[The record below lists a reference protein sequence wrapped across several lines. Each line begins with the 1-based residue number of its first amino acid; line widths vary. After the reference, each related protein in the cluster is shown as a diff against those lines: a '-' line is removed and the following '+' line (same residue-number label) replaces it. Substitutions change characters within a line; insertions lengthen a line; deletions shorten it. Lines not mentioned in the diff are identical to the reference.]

1 MFIQVLSDLILL
13 FGLGLAGWFLLARA
27 QIPTSELIGPVAIIG
42 TLRALQMDLPTS
54 PDFLF
59 PVAQIII
66 GIFIG
71 SMLNRDTIRELK
83 SMAVSAVIIVAWAL
97 SVAFVIGFF
106 LARYSVMD
114 LYTAI
119 LSASMGGL
127 PEITVI
133 AMASGAG
140 VAVIIVMQMIRML
153 GTVLLFP
160 VLLKYIEGRKT
171 KSANRQDVKLEKG
184 IETTSEAAEN
194 CEQVSSQIR
203 KYSYSDRI
211 KTHIN
216 RETVRRMGRAFRESW
231 FRILVTMIIATA
243 GGLLLEILGVPA
255 GLLVGSTIF
264 VATASAAGIPVSS
277 LSPRLLDLLLVAI
290 GIAIADNISLDTFD
304 TMLNPEFVIPILIA
318 TAIMFATS
326 FGVAWIIYRLTG
338 WDFPTSF
345 LAAAP
350 GGFTVMTALAIKHGL
365 DPLKVSMLHLC
376 RLLSINIAIPF
387 VFLFLMN

>member
-42 TLRALQMDLPTS
+42 TLRALQIDLPTS

-160 VLLKYIEGRKT
+160 VLLKYIEGRKI

>member
-27 QIPTSELIGPVAIIG
+27 QIPASELIGPVAIIG
-42 TLRALQMDLPTS
+42 TLRALQIDLPTS

-194 CEQVSSQIR
+194 CEQGSSQIR